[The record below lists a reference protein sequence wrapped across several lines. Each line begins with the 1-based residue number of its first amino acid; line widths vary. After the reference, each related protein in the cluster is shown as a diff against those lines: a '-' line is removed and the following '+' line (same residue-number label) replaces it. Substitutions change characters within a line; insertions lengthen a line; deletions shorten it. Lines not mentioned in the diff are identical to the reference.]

1 MHNKASFAAWS
12 GDPFSRLDVHK
23 PLPGQ
28 WAVQSAPK
36 VFLRFCLGFWQ
47 NSHDVPQQRL
57 CSFKG
62 SLDPLILVV
71 SVVLF
76 WVFGHP
82 ACCVFSAGFWCE
94 VVELWNTNITWQGTI
109 LTDFCIFQSLRNL
122 CLLDYSQPGVLSENF
137 TSLVWVKGPSPV
149 LHQGQW
155 SGEKSRD
162 TKLQSVL
169 FLIPSHTWCTC
180 ILYLACTPG
189 AQAGSGWPKIL
200 GERKAAEVWHC
211 PELPEEKVKSEMGM
225 GAGWGSLGEPQGTAD
240 DAGASVGI
248 VGIYLARL
256 SPFCISLGKL
266 YCSKKSEEG
275 PNRRNLVPT
284 LGASLPVHSFFQ
296 QLIEQLWSW
305 ILL

>member
-76 WVFGHP
+76 WVFRHP

-94 VVELWNTNITWQGTI
+94 VVELWNTNIAWQGTI

-122 CLLDYSQPGVLSENF
+122 CLLDYSQPGVLVS
-137 TSLVWVKGPSPV
+137 
-149 LHQGQW
+149 
-155 SGEKSRD
+155 
-162 TKLQSVL
+162 KLY
-169 FLIPSHTWCTC
+169 IPSV
-180 ILYLACTPG
+180 
-189 AQAGSGWPKIL
+189 S
-200 GERKAAEVWHC
+200 
-211 PELPEEKVKSEMGM
+211 
-225 GAGWGSLGEPQGTAD
+225 
-240 DAGASVGI
+240 
-248 VGIYLARL
+248 
-256 SPFCISLGKL
+256 
-266 YCSKKSEEG
+266 EG
-275 PNRRNLVPT
+275 PIPSLAPRTVKWGEVQGYKAPISPLSYSKSHLMYMHFVFGMHPRGPGRLRVAQNIRGKKGCWGLALPWITRREGQVRNGDGGRMREPG
-284 LGASLPVHSFFQ
+284 GAPRGQ
-296 QLIEQLWSW
+296 QMTQGPR
-305 ILL
+305 